1 MYIHSNIK
9 QADTEA
15 NRTKNGVKLAVALKY
30 LSNFWRALEMP
41 LNNCRVKLP
50 LRWIE
55 NCVLTITAIGANANA
70 AGADSAIF
78 KITDAKTY
86 VVVVTLLAEKNARL
100 AK

>member
-1 MYIHSNIK
+1 
-9 QADTEA
+9 
-15 NRTKNGVKLAVALKY
+15 
-30 LSNFWRALEMP
+30 MP

-50 LRWIE
+50 LIWIE